1 MNEGETER
9 LIFGLLTAFLSDD
22 NTEREQA
29 EILYDQLEG
38 NDPNLMS
45 KMLRSV
51 VSNHPKNF
59 ECLLALIKLAD
70 MILGSLIGDD
80 CGLSNESLTETR
92 AAFLAVVTGP
102 YPRQIKEYVLSVIDN
117 FLYISDA
124 RQDEWP
130 ELFPFFMGLLESGK
144 EVEYALGFFSTLIQI
159 HASED
164 CSLMVFP
171 KLVLEGPDQYVTL
184 ASLRFLISD
193 LYNNPRTVSC
203 FSSIPEI
210 FASLPDDMFGKAF
223 NWLWKLIKR
232 APELFD
238 DMSAELVGMLL
249 RVAGDA
255 SCPELQRVAAVY
267 YFGKLIRFSG
277 ACAKL
282 VRATVD
288 SVLKVFVNCLLDPKA
303 LPDLYREAKDVLGL
317 FVDDLVELD
326 SYCEH
331 ENDYVASVFVRF
343 IPDTFSDVV
352 TRCLASGD
360 TVLIENALEALDG
373 MCDYSDDVVQLLVNG
388 LKAEQWR
395 SFVVRLSKWCFE
407 CPDEK
412 LEARAPEID
421 LRLLQLQSKP
431 ETMLCQAVLASR
443 GYGRDKVPVLFEQ
456 IQKLFGQSKG
466 EPQLLEV
473 LAKII
478 PVVDPKEATRFLYT
492 VMPTILDDMN
502 SVNSPEFC
510 FFLVASGELILPFI
524 SVVVDVL
531 LDNLKNTDQPSD
543 SVETLCNL
551 IDLCDSSLDD
561 RIDNLCDCAVQF
573 LAKEPGELRLL
584 GFKILSSIVSHFW
597 ACEKVQ
603 RKVEELL
610 PAHIET
616 ETDLQCYDLLILII
630 MRVIEDE
637 STPKAFLNVILDQT
651 TVIIS
656 KAVESDSETI
666 FAGAGSIFAA
676 MLKVLPEDA
685 TKIFFQIQK
694 VFPRYD
700 QPDVVGSLRSFSL
713 MMWTDFIIYGRDQ
726 DTEQYRHQLANDLK
740 RLITEDP
747 DEKLRLDAIL
757 AASVFYNSPKVVD
770 HQVEMILDTL
780 HSVASRKDETPS
792 ITTASISCFAQL
804 FASHWNE
811 KNFPKRTQQLFTL
824 LPCPSLSP
832 GPDTDAIY
840 STVLDLAI
848 IAWRDLELRIFVGPY
863 ARLISTAIQH
873 RLLPGSFIAS
883 MDRHLHD
890 EFEAIP
896 EPLASIFTP

>member
-22 NTEREQA
+22 NAEREQA

-51 VSNHPKNF
+51 IANHPKNF
-59 ECLLALIKLAD
+59 ECLLALIKLGD
-70 MILGSLIGDD
+70 MILGALIGDD
-80 CGLSNESLTETR
+80 CGMSKESLGEAR
-92 AAFLAVVTGP
+92 AAFLAVVSGA
-102 YPRQIKEYVLSVIDN
+102 YPRQIKEYVLSVIDD

-124 RQDEWP
+124 RQEEWP
-130 ELFPFFMGLLESGK
+130 ELFPFFMGLLENGK

-164 CSLMVFP
+164 CSMMVFP

-193 LYNNPRTVSC
+193 LYNNPRSVSC
-203 FSSIPEI
+203 LSLIPEI
-210 FASLPDDMFGKAF
+210 FASLPDEMFVKAF

-267 YFGKLIRFSG
+267 YFGKLIRFSD

-282 VRATVD
+282 VRETVD
-288 SVLKVFVNCLLDPKA
+288 SVLKVFVNCLLDPRA
-303 LPDLYREAKDVLGL
+303 LPDLYREAKDVVGL
-317 FVDDLVELD
+317 FVDDLVVLD
-326 SYCEH
+326 SYCGH
-331 ENDYVASVFVRF
+331 ENDYVASTFVRF
-343 IPDTFSDVV
+343 VPGSFIDVV
-352 TRCLASGD
+352 RRCLASGD
-360 TVLIENALEALDG
+360 PVLIENALETLDG
-373 MCDYSDDVVQLLVNG
+373 MSDYSDDIVRMLVNG
-388 LKAEQWR
+388 LKTEQWL
-395 SFVVRLSKWCFE
+395 SFVVRLSKWCFD
-407 CPDEK
+407 CTDEK
-412 LEARAPEID
+412 LEALAPEID
-421 LRLLQLQSKP
+421 VCLLKLQSKP

-443 GYGRDKVPVLFEQ
+443 GYGRDNVPILLDQ

-478 PVVDPKEATRFLYT
+478 PVVDPKDATRFLYT
-492 VMPTILDDMN
+492 VMPTILDDL
-502 SVNSPEFC
+502 SCVNSPEFC
-510 FFLVASGELILPFI
+510 FFLVASGELILPFL

-531 LDNLKNTDQPSD
+531 LDNLKSTDQPSD

-551 IDLCDSSLDD
+551 MDLCDSSLEE
-561 RIDNLCDCAVQF
+561 RVDNIFDCALQF
-573 LAKEPGELRLL
+573 LAKETSDLRLL

-597 ACEKVQ
+597 ASEKIQ

-610 PAHIET
+610 PAHIEA
-616 ETDLQCYDLLILII
+616 ETDMQCYDLLILII
-630 MRVIEDE
+630 MRIIEDE
-637 STPKAFLNVILDQT
+637 STPKAFLGAILDQT

-676 MLKVLPEDA
+676 MLKVLPENA
-685 TKIFFQIQK
+685 TKMFFQIQK

-713 MMWTDFIIYGRDQ
+713 MMWTDFIIYGREQ
-726 DTEQYRHQLANDLK
+726 DTEQYRHPLANDLK

-757 AASVFYNSPKVVD
+757 AASVFYNSAKVVD
-770 HQVEMILDTL
+770 HQVEMILNTL
-780 HSVASRKDETPS
+780 HAVASRKDETPS
-792 ITTASISCFAQL
+792 IITASISCFAQL

-811 KNFPKRTQQLFTL
+811 KNFPVRTQQLFAL

-832 GPDTDAIY
+832 SPDTDAVY
-840 STVLDLAI
+840 STILDLAI
-848 IAWRDLELRIFVGPY
+848 IAWRDLELRIFAGPY

-873 RLLPGSFIAS
+873 RLLSASLIAS
-883 MDRHLHD
+883 MDRRLHD
-890 EFEAIP
+890 EFDVLP
-896 EPLASIFTP
+896 EPLASALTP